1 MEDALRN
8 AEQASR
14 AKSSFLSSMSH
25 DIRTPMN
32 AIIGYTTLAEKHI
45 DEPEKVKDYLGKIS
59 TSSNHLL
66 SLINDVLEMSRIES
80 GKMKIEPAPCNI
92 RELMQ
97 DLETVMMGQIQEKG
111 LGFYMNMDNIRIEEV
126 MCDKLRLNQVLL
138 NVLGN
143 AVKFTPSGGKIIV
156 DVSQKFKCPKEG
168 CAGYLFR
175 IRDNGIGMSEEFKE
189 HLFEQFSRENNTTVS
204 GIPGTGLGMSITK
217 SIVDMMDGKI
227 TVRSK
232 LRVGTEFLID
242 LNFPVEPKNTPAD
255 ETSAKK
261 DDTENA
267 RNGKT
272 SSKHKLYTAK
282 KLLLAEDNPL
292 NREIATEILSEYGFE
307 IEVAGNGSEAYE
319 KVKNSGQGYYYAVLM
334 DVQMPVMNGYEATW
348 RIRALEDKTLAQI
361 PIIAMTANAFDEDRK
376 MALMAGMNDFVAKPI
391 EVKKLLKALDAVGE
405 NCA

>member
-1 MEDALRN
+1 
-8 AEQASR
+8 
-14 AKSSFLSSMSH
+14 
-25 DIRTPMN
+25 
-32 AIIGYTTLAEKHI
+32 
-45 DEPEKVKDYLGKIS
+45 
-59 TSSNHLL
+59 
-66 SLINDVLEMSRIES
+66 
-80 GKMKIEPAPCNI
+80 
-92 RELMQ
+92 
-97 DLETVMMGQIQEKG
+97 
-111 LGFYMNMDNIRIEEV
+111 
-126 MCDKLRLNQVLL
+126 
-138 NVLGN
+138 
-143 AVKFTPSGGKIIV
+143 
-156 DVSQKFKCPKEG
+156 
-168 CAGYLFR
+168 
-175 IRDNGIGMSEEFKE
+175 
-189 HLFEQFSRENNTTVS
+189 
-204 GIPGTGLGMSITK
+204 
-217 SIVDMMDGKI
+217 MMDGKI

-267 RNGKT
+267 RTGKT
-272 SSKHKLYTAK
+272 SSKHKLYMAK

>member
-1 MEDALRN
+1 
-8 AEQASR
+8 
-14 AKSSFLSSMSH
+14 
-25 DIRTPMN
+25 
-32 AIIGYTTLAEKHI
+32 
-45 DEPEKVKDYLGKIS
+45 
-59 TSSNHLL
+59 
-66 SLINDVLEMSRIES
+66 
-80 GKMKIEPAPCNI
+80 
-92 RELMQ
+92 
-97 DLETVMMGQIQEKG
+97 
-111 LGFYMNMDNIRIEEV
+111 

-255 ETSAKK
+255 ETPEKK
-261 DDTENA
+261 DDMENT
-267 RNGKT
+267 RNGKA